1 MAGTPIKREKRAKA
15 QKLMKDESFW
25 DHIFEQIAEGVNLP
39 VLAAGAQIP
48 YRTLHENITKDPV
61 RQSKYEQA
69 RHAQAAWQEQQINK
83 IADRVESGIIEPQ
96 AAKVSLD
103 ARKWLASRQNPTVYG
118 ERTQHDVKIQSIHTL
133 HLEAHADL
141 AQRMK
146 QIPDQGETIDHED
159 EGGESLFSRN
169 SAGTRSNKGE
179 KIKVSGT
186 NEEQGIDEAL

>member
-1 MAGTPIKREKRAKA
+1 VAGSPNKRARRERA
-15 QKLMKDESFW
+15 TKLMKDEQFW

-39 VLAAGAQIP
+39 ALAAGAQIP
-48 YRTLHENITKDPV
+48 YRTLHENITKDPI
-61 RQSKYEQA
+61 RNQKYEQA
-69 RHAQAAWQEQQINK
+69 RHAQAAWQETQINK

-103 ARKWLASRQNPTVYG
+103 ARKWLASRQNPQVYG

-146 QIPDQGETIDHED
+146 QIPDQGETIEHDHE
-159 EGGESLFSRN
+159 EN
-169 SAGTRSNKGE
+169 
-179 KIKVSGT
+179 
-186 NEEQGIDEAL
+186 